1 MEALLLFLDV
11 GALIAV
17 FAWSIRN
24 SGADGRTT
32 GLFRFRVRLSGQSRS
47 APQAPPRLTNSR

>member
-17 FAWSIRN
+17 FAWAIRN
-24 SGADGRTT
+24 SAADGPTT

-47 APQAPPRLTNSR
+47 TPQAPPRLTSSR